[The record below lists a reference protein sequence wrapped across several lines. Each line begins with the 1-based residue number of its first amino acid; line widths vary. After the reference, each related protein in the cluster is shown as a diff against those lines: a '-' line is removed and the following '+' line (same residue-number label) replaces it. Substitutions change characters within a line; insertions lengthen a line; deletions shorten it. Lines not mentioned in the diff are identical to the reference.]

1 LLNSTATF
9 KFIMNGP
16 AITQL
21 LFDPY
26 DRWEAY
32 PVERAEMLEF
42 ITTNSL
48 QNVVWLSTDLHAI
61 VVSPVRL
68 DTSPSSIHTVPEVV
82 EGPIGENT
90 LLRELPPSI
99 LGLLGSIPGILTQVS
114 DFVVDHYNNVL
125 LTVDPTATP
134 QPTATLDFYDRT
146 GAIIRTI

>member
-1 LLNSTATF
+1 GAPS
-9 KFIMNGP
+9 P
-16 AITQL
+16 QL
-21 LFDPY
+21 LVDAY
-26 DRWEAY
+26 ERGGAY
-32 PVERAEMLEF
+32 PADRAELLAF
-42 ITTNSL
+42 IPTNSIP
-48 QNVVWLSTDLHAI
+48 NVGWLSTDLHAI

-114 DFVVDHYNNVL
+114 DFVVDHYNNVM

-134 QPTATLDFYDRT
+134 HPT
-146 GAIIRTI
+146 